1 MPADSPLKD
10 HAAERRLF
18 VVRTVLAGI
27 GMAVLAGVLVARL
40 GYLQIVEHDYYDT
53 RSNDNR
59 MRVQV
64 VPPVRGLIYDRNGV
78 VLADNLPAYRLEVVP
93 EQVED
98 LDAAIDR
105 LSRYVEI
112 READRKR
119 FRQRLAQSPNFR
131 GIPIRLNLSQEEVAR
146 FEVNRRKFPG
156 MEIRAGL
163 TRHYPL
169 GEVAAHLIGYVG
181 GITEREMLTLDDKR
195 YRGANHIG
203 KTGVEY
209 SYEELLHGYPGSR
222 IVEANAAG
230 RALREIEFNR
240 PTPGHNLYLTVDAQL
255 QAAAHEALGDNDG
268 AVVAIDPRTGGVLAL
283 VSRPGFDP
291 DLFVDGISSKDYGN
305 LIDNPHQPLF
315 NRALQGQYPPGSTI
329 KPIMALAAL
338 ETDNID
344 PQRQIWSPGYITLP
358 GSERRWRDWKREGH
372 GWLDLKEAIF
382 RSSDVYF
389 YKLGMDLGI
398 DVMHRFGTLF
408 GLGRPTGID
417 LPRERDGLMPSRE
430 WKQGARNQTWYP
442 GETLNTVIGQGYMT
456 ATPLQLAHMTALIA
470 RRGEGRKPHVLMASE
485 APIDGSLDSVTTEP
499 VQPIQ
504 LRDERHW
511 DIVIDAMRQV
521 VHAPRGTAHYTMGR
535 DIPYRMAGKTGTS
548 QVRGMAQDEE
558 APDMEELA
566 YKFRDHALFIGFAP
580 LEEPRIAVAVLAEH
594 GGSGGGVA
602 APIARKVLDAYL
614 TDTHIARAAESQP

>member
-18 VVRTVLAGI
+18 LLRTVLAGI

-40 GYLQIVEHDYYDT
+40 GYLQIVQHDYYDT

-119 FRQRLAQSPNFR
+119 FRQRLAQSPDFR

-240 PTPGHNLYLTVDAQL
+240 PTPGHNLYLTVDARL
-255 QAAAHEALGDNDG
+255 QAAAHEALGENDG
-268 AVVAIDPRTGGVLAL
+268 AVVAIDPRTGGILAL

-291 DLFVDGISSKDYGN
+291 DLFVDGIGSKDYQS

-329 KPIMALAAL
+329 KPVMALAAL
-338 ETDNID
+338 ETDSID
-344 PQRQIWSPGYITLP
+344 PQRQVWSPGYITLP

-389 YKLGMDLGI
+389 YKLGMELGI

-430 WKQGARNQTWYP
+430 WKHGARNQVWFP

-485 APIDGSLDSVTTEP
+485 APIDGSIDSVTTEP

-504 LRDERHW
+504 LQDERHW
-511 DIVIDAMRQV
+511 DIVIDAMSKV
-521 VHAPRGTAHYTMGR
+521 VHSPRGTAHYTMGR

-558 APDMEELA
+558 APEMEELA
-566 YKFRDHALFIGFAP
+566 YRFRDHALFIGFAP

-594 GGSGGGVA
+594 GGSGGSVA

-614 TDTHIARAAESQP
+614 TDTHIAQAAESQP

>member
-18 VVRTVLAGI
+18 LLRTVLAGI
-27 GMAVLAGVLVARL
+27 GMALLAGVLVARL

-203 KTGVEY
+203 KTGVEF

-240 PTPGHNLYLTVDAQL
+240 PTPGHNLYLTVDARL

-268 AVVAIDPRTGGVLAL
+268 AVVAIAPRTGGVLAL

-291 DLFVDGISSKDYGN
+291 DLFVDGISSKDYQT

-338 ETDNID
+338 ETDSID

-417 LPRERDGLMPSRE
+417 LPRERDGLMPARE
-430 WKQGARNQTWYP
+430 WKRGARNQTWYP

-485 APIDGSLDSVTTEP
+485 APIDGSLDSVSTEP
-499 VQPIQ
+499 AQPIQ

-521 VHAPRGTAHYTMGR
+521 VHAPRGTAHYSMGR

-548 QVRGMAQDEE
+548 QVRGMAQDED
-558 APDMEELA
+558 APDMEEVA
-566 YKFRDHALFIGFAP
+566 YKFRDHALFVGFAP

-594 GGSGGGVA
+594 GGSGGSVA

-614 TDTHIARAAESQP
+614 TDTHIAQAAESQP